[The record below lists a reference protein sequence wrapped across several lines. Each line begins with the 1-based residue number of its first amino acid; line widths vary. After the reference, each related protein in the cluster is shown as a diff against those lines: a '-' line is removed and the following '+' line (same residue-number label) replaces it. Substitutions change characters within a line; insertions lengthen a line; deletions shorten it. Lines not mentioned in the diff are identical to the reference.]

1 MPANPLIL
9 LHARRMVLRWDQCD
23 LGALNP
29 SQPRSFKPIQFS
41 TQFSALVLAQPW
53 QKAFY
58 NRKRLLAFAPGF
70 RLRLLLR
77 GTPEQRKRFPT
88 HTLTHVRDRAWR
100 ATRFPPASA
109 AQPDLQTAGRS
120 GRDTKS
126 CCECRADKCTQ
137 QERSS

>member
-1 MPANPLIL
+1 MPTKPLIL
-9 LHARRMVLRWDQCD
+9 LHAGRMNLCWDQCD

-41 TQFSALVLAQPW
+41 TQFSALVLTQPW

-88 HTLTHVRDRAWR
+88 HTLTHAPDPALRSTSTA
-100 ATRFPPASA
+100 ASA
-109 AQPDLQTAGRS
+109 AQPAPHSARQHSHCL
-120 GRDTKS
+120 
-126 CCECRADKCTQ
+126 
-137 QERSS
+137 